1 MLVGPRSGRRR
12 SQEGIL
18 SGRQI
23 IGPPNVTLALANRPD
38 NVALVRE
45 VLAGLA
51 DTVEFGDAL
60 DDVKAAVSE
69 AANNVVTH
77 AYEGAEGPLEVEI
90 RLAPGELEVTVRDQG
105 VGTAA
110 RTDDDEHPSGGIGL
124 AVIDA
129 LTVHAETRAIAGLG
143 TEVSMR
149 FAIPD
154 SGERVTLAPT
164 DATPTPIGRLGS
176 DSDVEIAIA
185 PAMLSGAILNRLIG
199 ALAARAGFSIDR
211 LSDAQLITDAIG
223 ARIGYVLD
231 GACVTVGVDVLESA
245 IELRVSR
252 LRDGGA
258 ASLLAGS
265 AIDGLGPVIERLA
278 DEIDISPAE
287 RGEGLRLVLRDARAE
302 RRATA

>member
-1 MLVGPRSGRRR
+1 
-12 SQEGIL
+12 
-18 SGRQI
+18 
-23 IGPPNVTLALANRPD
+23 LALPNRPD

-69 AANNVVTH
+69 AANNVVIH
-77 AYEGAEGPLEVEI
+77 AYEGAEGPLEVDI
-90 RLAPGELEVTVRDQG
+90 RLFPGELEVIVRDQG

-110 RTDDDEHPSGGIGL
+110 RADDDDHPAGGIGL

-129 LTVHAETRAIAGLG
+129 LTVHAETRAVAGLG

-164 DATPTPIGRLGS
+164 DATPTSTERLSYG
-176 DSDVEIAIA
+176 SDVEIAIA
-185 PAMLSGAILNRLIG
+185 PAMLSAVILNRLVG

-223 ARIGYVLD
+223 ARIGAVLD
-231 GACVTVGVDVLESA
+231 GACVTVGIDMLESA
-245 IELRVSR
+245 IALRVGR

-258 ASLLAGS
+258 ASLLAAS
-265 AIDGLGPVIERLA
+265 AIGGLGPVIERLA
-278 DEIDISPAE
+278 DEIDISRAE
-287 RGEGLRLVLRDARAE
+287 PGEGLKLVLRDARATQLS
-302 RRATA
+302 TA